1 MHGLIP
7 GLGGNSEH
15 WKKLL
20 PPKPLIRAVELVG
33 DRWALLI
40 IYHALF
46 HGTTRFGDF
55 HRDLRIPT
63 NVLTRRL
70 QALVQA
76 GMLERADAPRGHS
89 LHEYRLTEQGESLWP
104 VLAALHTWGEE
115 WLSQPD
121 ELPVGL
127 AHRDCGGNLMVGP
140 TCPTCGTDVKADD
153 LSPTLDEYSPIV
165 QLNTPSEII

>member
-7 GLGGNSEH
+7 GLGGNSEN
-15 WKKLL
+15 WKKV
-20 PPKPLIRAVELVG
+20 PPPGPLVRAVELVG

-70 QALVQA
+70 QTLVQA
-76 GMLERADAPRGHS
+76 GVLDRAEAPRGHS
-89 LHEYRLTEQGESLWP
+89 LHEYRLTPQGEQLWP

-115 WLSQPD
+115 WLAEPD
-121 ELPVGL
+121 ELVVGL
-127 AHRDCGGNLMVGP
+127 AHRECGAALTVGP
-140 TCPTCGTDVKADD
+140 TCPTCKAEVRAED
-153 LSPTLDEYSPIV
+153 LSPAL
-165 QLNTPSEII
+165 LNHELILRGGSDT